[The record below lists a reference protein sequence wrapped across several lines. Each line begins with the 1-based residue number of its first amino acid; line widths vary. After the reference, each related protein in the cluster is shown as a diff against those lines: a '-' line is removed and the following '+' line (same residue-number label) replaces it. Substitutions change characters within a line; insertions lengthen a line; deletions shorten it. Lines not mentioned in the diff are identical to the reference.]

1 MYLQLFFKPKDE
13 VGIVVYGSEET
24 DNQLN
29 EEQGADEYRNVT
41 VLWSLDTPTLHMWE
55 KLRALAP
62 AKADAKDTVKVD
74 ILDGLIVALDLLF
87 RRTDG
92 KKYDKR
98 LLVITDAAERIT
110 DASDVDSVVQMMQN
124 MDVKLQIIGIDFSH
138 TTDEVLKKD
147 AEAFEAAVKGE
158 AVMPGS
164 NVKV

>member
-1 MYLQLFFKPKDE
+1 M
-13 VGIVVYGSEET
+13 YGSEET

-29 EEQGADEYRNVT
+29 EEQGADEYRNVA

-62 AKADAKDTVKVD
+62 AKAGVDTKVD

-110 DASDVDSVVQMMQN
+110 DAGDVDSVVEMMQS
-124 MDVKLQIIGIDFSH
+124 MDVKLQVIGIDFSH
-138 TTDEVLKKD
+138 TTDAVKKEVASGDGDLTK
-147 AEAFEAAVKGE
+147 ALEAAVKDE
-158 AVMPGS
+158 PAPGS
-164 NVKV
+164 NVKVLSLLCT